1 MAEERVRTN
10 ALDDGPYVLKK
21 PMVVVDTFRAE
32 RRKTRADKGS
42 GS

>member
-10 ALDDGPYVLKK
+10 ALDDGPYVVKE

-32 RRKTRADKGS
+32 RAVGEEEDQG
-42 GS
+42 G